1 MTQASLCTVRLFS
14 SFLLGSACLAL
25 CACSTMNQLFDAT
38 VTGGKPSI
46 QDKASINLQSIGN
59 PNPLEAV
66 TYSPSNQNFL
76 IIDAVSGGLDIREL
90 DVKTGRIILDSRIST
105 NIFPSPK
112 SVAGDSRGNL
122 WIFPQILG
130 PDMHTVLKYDLKQ
143 NTVTKIKLPSA
154 IIWNHGPITVVRDR
168 KDHIYFPSETKTR
181 YGKALSL
188 YRIDAKN
195 KRIEGPFM
203 AGAMPDSLSLS
214 VDSSDLIWASI
225 TLQQRPTYVGVTNY
239 SSQYVQSNFK
249 LNSLPIFSNEQ
260 KAPGLAVMSDSGI
273 LIERIPIGSHL
284 GPITGIYPL
293 KDKHIIRLTGYN
305 SNCFTKVVV
314 LNEEWQGYAV
324 LSLKDVVI
332 PTLQS
337 GTGNPFAVY
346 NLAKDASRVF
356 RNVFGGNIGKASS
369 LTADGLEQFM
379 NQKKNR
385 NKKKV
390 FLKLIKQIKPSHS
403 SGKGLTE
410 SSGIHTYCTNTAP
423 LFQNAMAYSDQDWWT
438 VLSNENPPQLVHVYF
453 PNDFSLMSAFQ
464 GPEAESTYN
473 LTIPPGNVISS
484 TNDSRDIVVAG
495 PGSFIFL
502 SHTDVN
508 TPNP

>member
-168 KDHIYFPSETKTR
+168 KDQIYFPSETKTR

-195 KRIEGPFM
+195 KRIEGPM
-203 AGAMPDSLSLS
+203 NSPATKL
-214 VDSSDLIWASI
+214 
-225 TLQQRPTYVGVTNY
+225 TL
-239 SSQYVQSNFK
+239 
-249 LNSLPIFSNEQ
+249 
-260 KAPGLAVMSDSGI
+260 
-273 LIERIPIGSHL
+273 
-284 GPITGIYPL
+284 
-293 KDKHIIRLTGYN
+293 
-305 SNCFTKVVV
+305 
-314 LNEEWQGYAV
+314 
-324 LSLKDVVI
+324 
-332 PTLQS
+332 
-337 GTGNPFAVY
+337 
-346 NLAKDASRVF
+346 
-356 RNVFGGNIGKASS
+356 
-369 LTADGLEQFM
+369 
-379 NQKKNR
+379 
-385 NKKKV
+385 
-390 FLKLIKQIKPSHS
+390 
-403 SGKGLTE
+403 
-410 SSGIHTYCTNTAP
+410 
-423 LFQNAMAYSDQDWWT
+423 
-438 VLSNENPPQLVHVYF
+438 
-453 PNDFSLMSAFQ
+453 
-464 GPEAESTYN
+464 
-473 LTIPPGNVISS
+473 
-484 TNDSRDIVVAG
+484 
-495 PGSFIFL
+495 
-502 SHTDVN
+502 
-508 TPNP
+508 